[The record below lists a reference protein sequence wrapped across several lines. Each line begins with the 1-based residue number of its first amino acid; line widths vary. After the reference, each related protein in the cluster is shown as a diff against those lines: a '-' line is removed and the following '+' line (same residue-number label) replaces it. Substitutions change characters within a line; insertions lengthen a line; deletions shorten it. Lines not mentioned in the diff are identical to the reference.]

1 MTGWQ
6 RLFLALFVL
15 GLNACGGGEPIKSTP
30 ALVEEAYQWNQRAES
45 AYRRGDLGVAL
56 DASRRAL
63 DLYRSLEDSDGVA
76 RELAN
81 LSSIHAARGETDQ
94 AVSVLAPILAD
105 GGTPFQ
111 SRHRAEAAYRIAVIE
126 AARNP
131 ASAREWL
138 ERAGRECQPE
148 CAVLGRILNLR
159 ARLLL
164 AGQQSAEA
172 QGLARRALSLHEKRG
187 DRQEHANSLRL
198 LGDIALAHASP
209 AEARD
214 HYRRALEIDKD
225 EAVPLKIFADLIGM
239 GRSFSAE
246 GRRAE
251 ALTHFRRAR
260 AVAQAAGDTTGVAE
274 ADRLLTTDG
283 R

>member
-1 MTGWQ
+1 MNLERALLLSW
-6 RLFLALFVL
+6 LIALLA
-15 GLNACGGGEPIKSTP
+15 ACGGGEPIKATP

-45 AYRRGDLGVAL
+45 AYRRGDLDVAL

-94 AVSVLAPILAD
+94 AVSVLGPILAE
-105 GGTPFQ
+105 GGAPFQ

-126 AARNP
+126 ASRNQT
-131 ASAREWL
+131 SAGEWL
-138 ERAGRECQPE
+138 ARAERHCQPE
-148 CAVLGRILNLR
+148 CDVLGRILNLR

-164 AGQQSAEA
+164 DGKQVAEA
-172 QGLARRALSLHEKRG
+172 QVMARRASSLHEKRG
-187 DRQEHANSLRL
+187 DRQELANSLRL
-198 LGDIALAHASP
+198 LGDIALANASP
-209 AEARD
+209 ADARE
-214 HYRRALEIDKD
+214 HYRRALAIDKD
-225 EAVPLKIFADLIGM
+225 EAVPFKIFSDLMGI

-246 GRRAE
+246 GRRAD

-260 AVAQAAGDTTGVAE
+260 AVAEAAGDTQGISE
-274 ADRLLTTDG
+274 ADRLLTNDG

>member
-1 MTGWQ
+1 MNRALLLSW
-6 RLFLALFVL
+6 LIVSLA
-15 GLNACGGGEPIKSTP
+15 ACAGGEPPKPTP

-45 AYRRGDLGVAL
+45 AFRRGDLDTAL
-56 DASRRAL
+56 ESSRRAL
-63 DLYRSLEDSDGVA
+63 ALYLSLEDSDGVA

-81 LSSIHAARGETDQ
+81 LSSIHLARGETTE
-94 AVSVLAPILAD
+94 AVAVLGPVLEE
-105 GGTPFQ
+105 GGLPFPP
-111 SRHRAEAAYRIAVIE
+111 RLRAEAAYRIAVIE
-126 AARNP
+126 STRNQTAARD
-131 ASAREWL
+131 WL

-148 CAVLGRILNLR
+148 CDVLGRMLNLR

-164 AGQQSAEA
+164 AGKQSAEA
-172 QGLARRALSLHEKRG
+172 QTLARRALALHERRG

-198 LGDIALAHASP
+198 LGEIALVEARP
-209 AEARD
+209 VEARD
-214 HYRRALEIDKD
+214 YFRRALEIDKD
-225 EAVPLKIFADLIGM
+225 EAVPRKIFADLIGM

-246 GRRAE
+246 GRATE
-251 ALTHFRRAR
+251 AQAHFRRAR

>member
-1 MTGWQ
+1 MN
-6 RLFLALFVL
+6 RVL
-15 GLNACGGGEPIKSTP
+15 LLSSLVVSLVACGGGEPIKATP

-45 AYRRGDLGVAL
+45 AYRRGDLEVAL

-126 AARNP
+126 TSRKQAGAG
-131 ASAREWL
+131 EWL
-138 ERAGRECQPE
+138 ARAERHCQPE
-148 CAVLGRILNLR
+148 CDVLGRILNLR

-164 AGQQSAEA
+164 GGKQVVEA
-172 QGLARRALSLHEKRG
+172 QALARRALSLHEKRG
-187 DRQEHANSLRL
+187 DRQELANSLRL
-198 LGDIALAHASP
+198 LGDIALANTRP
-209 AEARD
+209 AEAREYF
-214 HYRRALEIDKD
+214 HRALVIDKD
-225 EAVPLKIFADLIGM
+225 EAVPFKIFSDLIGI

-246 GRRAE
+246 GRRAD
-251 ALTHFRRAR
+251 ALAHFRRAR
-260 AVAQAAGDTTGVAE
+260 AVALAAGDTQGISE
-274 ADRLLTTDG
+274 ADRLLTNDG

>member
-1 MTGWQ
+1 MSRTFL
-6 RLFLALFVL
+6 LFGLVVLLA
-15 GLNACGGGEPIKSTP
+15 ACGGGEPIKATP

-45 AYRRGDLGVAL
+45 AYRRGDLEVAL

-94 AVSVLAPILAD
+94 AVSVLGPILAE
-105 GGTPFQ
+105 GGAPFQ

-126 AARNP
+126 ASRNQ
-131 ASAREWL
+131 AGAGEWL
-138 ERAGRECQPE
+138 ARAERHCQPE
-148 CAVLGRILNLR
+148 CDVLGRILNLR

-164 AGQQSAEA
+164 GGKQVAEA
-172 QGLARRALSLHEKRG
+172 QVMARRASSLHEKRN
-187 DRQEHANSLRL
+187 DRQELANSLRL
-198 LGDIALAHASP
+198 LGDIALANASP
-209 AEARD
+209 AEARE
-214 HYRRALEIDKD
+214 HYRRALALDKD
-225 EAVPLKIFADLIGM
+225 EAVPFKIFSDLMGI

-246 GRRAE
+246 GRRAD

-260 AVAQAAGDTTGVAE
+260 SVAEAAGDTQGISE
-274 ADRLLTTDG
+274 ADRLLTNDG